1 MTIGEL
7 AARFGMATHV
17 LRHWE
22 SVGVLTAAERVNG
35 RRRYLPEH
43 VARVTMILRA
53 KEAGLTL
60 DHLRQV
66 LAAPDAEAR
75 RELLSSHHADLD
87 RRMRE
92 IEMAKRMIEHAL
104 HCPEQDF
111 TRCMVFQEIVAG
123 IAEGAPP
130 SAHADAP
137 VATATTPPRERL
149 ARARTRQPAD
159 GAGAEPPGLAATTL

>member
-1 MTIGEL
+1 MVTIGEL
-7 AARFGMATHV
+7 AARFGLATHV

-35 RRRYLPEH
+35 RRRYQPEH

-53 KEAGLTL
+53 QEAGLTL
-60 DHLRQV
+60 DHLRRV
-66 LAAPDAEAR
+66 LAAPDAAAR

-92 IEMAKRMIEHAL
+92 IELARKMIEHAL

-111 TRCMVFQEIVAG
+111 TRCMVFQEIVTGVAG
-123 IAEGAPP
+123 DTPAP
-130 SAHADAP
+130 AHEDA
-137 VATATTPPRERL
+137 AAS
-149 ARARTRQPAD
+149 
-159 GAGAEPPGLAATTL
+159 GAGAATSRGRGLARPAGVLARSRKRQPRGA

>member
-7 AARFGMATHV
+7 ATKFGLATHV

-43 VARVTMILRA
+43 VARVAMILRA

-66 LAAPDAEAR
+66 LAAPDASAR

-92 IEMAKRMIEHAL
+92 IETAKRMIEHAL

-111 TRCMVFQEIVAG
+111 TRCMVFQEIVTGVA
-123 IAEGAPP
+123 ADPPAP
-130 SAHADAP
+130 AHGD
-137 VATATTPPRERL
+137 
-149 ARARTRQPAD
+149 
-159 GAGAEPPGLAATTL
+159 